1 MEETKENIYDQ
12 CPIKSGQIGEQRGF
26 SFDVTNDESEG
37 RKRWRLT
44 LWIIYIYVCIGTKK
58 VIRRHFRLG
67 KSLILTKKV
76 GKLMYEKVT
85 PWIPKSFERLLNRA
99 IWIKMIFYKTRHFDI
114 TFHNLCKRKGRDL

>member
-44 LWIIYIYVCIGTKK
+44 LWIIYIYVCMHRYKK
-58 VIRRHFRLG
+58 G
-67 KSLILTKKV
+67 DS
-76 GKLMYEKVT
+76 
-85 PWIPKSFERLLNRA
+85 S
-99 IWIKMIFYKTRHFDI
+99 IFWA
-114 TFHNLCKRKGRDL
+114 G